1 MLGSRSLASRYQ
13 MVRQMSLVA
22 LVVIALVLAQMLELD
37 LYGVAALVV
46 PLAEHVQNLHMLL
59 V

>member
-1 MLGSRSLASRYQ
+1 